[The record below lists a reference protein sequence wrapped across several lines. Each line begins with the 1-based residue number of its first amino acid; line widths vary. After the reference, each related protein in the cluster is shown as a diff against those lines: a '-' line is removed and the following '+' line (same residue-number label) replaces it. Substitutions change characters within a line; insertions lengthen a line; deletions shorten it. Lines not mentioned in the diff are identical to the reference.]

1 MGSPTVRLP
10 LFPLGLVLFPGML
23 LPLHVF
29 EDRYRRLVR
38 DLLTRPPDDR
48 ELGVVAIRDGHEVGT
63 DAVRALHGTG
73 CLARL
78 RRVEPYDDG
87 RFDIVTRGVRPFRTM
102 RLVEGAPYLQADV
115 ELLDDR
121 DGTRDGD
128 DTDGVTGAS
137 AARGLASS
145 VAAAF
150 DTYRTTLGGPHTELG
165 DDAAALGH
173 LVAATMVLDLTEKQ
187 QLLEAPGTAARLALE
202 LALLRRESAFLDQLP
217 SLPAVELTRVPAS
230 PN

>member
-1 MGSPTVRLP
+1 VGTPTVRLP

-38 DLLTRPPDDR
+38 DLLTHPPEDR

-78 RRVEPYDDG
+78 RRVEPFDDG
-87 RFDIVTRGVRPFRTM
+87 RFDIVTRGVRRFRIL
-102 RLVEGAPYLQADV
+102 RLVHGAAYLQADV
-115 ELLDDR
+115 ELLDD
-121 DGTRDGD
+121 TD
-128 DTDGVTGAS
+128 DTDDSDNMSTVETLSRAVG
-137 AARGLASS
+137 
-145 VAAAF
+145 AAF
-150 DTYRTTLGGPHTELG
+150 DTYRTRLGGPQTEPA
-165 DDAAALGH
+165 DDAAALGY
-173 LVAATMVLDLTEKQ
+173 LVAATMVLDLSDKQ
-187 QLLEAPGTAARLALE
+187 RLLEAPGTAARLALE
-202 LALLRRESAFLDQLP
+202 LTVLRRESAFLDQLP

>member
-1 MGSPTVRLP
+1 VGTPTVRLP

-29 EDRYRRLVR
+29 EDRYRRMVG
-38 DLLTRPPDDR
+38 DLLTRPPEDR

-63 DAVRALHGTG
+63 EAVRSLHGTG
-73 CLARL
+73 CLARV

-87 RFDIVTRGVRPFRTM
+87 RFDIVTRGVRPFRTL

-115 ELLDDR
+115 ELLDDTL
-121 DGTRDGD
+121 DGGSGTAVD
-128 DTDGVTGAS
+128 DLSRA
-137 AARGLASS
+137 

-150 DTYRTTLGGPHTELG
+150 DTYRRAVGGPQSEPAV
-165 DDAAALGH
+165 DAAALGY
-173 LVAATMVLDLTEKQ
+173 LVAAAMVLDVTDKQ
-187 QLLEAPGTAARLALE
+187 RLLEAPGTAARLDLE
-202 LALLRRESAFLDQLP
+202 LALLRRESAFFDLLP
-217 SLPAVELTRVPAS
+217 SLPAVELTRVPTS